1 MQFAAVTIA
10 NGYKVICVETERG
23 FSVKRV
29 RQVGLNSSEI
39 WNNSSELLQM
49 LEYHTSDVDV
59 AMQRLLM
66 SSPSTLEQML
76 HVLSKLETSAEQ
88 LVELVMCFSELW
100 LICRQRAF
108 SSVISSLLHEHSI
121 NFIAECV
128 GAVARLCKKRC
139 GLRITKDGMCFVAN
153 DTLREQGN
161 FLSVLIPPRPDFEV
175 YNFAGVSEER
185 DEIVMELD
193 IDDFEKSVTGVH
205 SYLKI
210 KLRQKPNQ
218 KPFLQLELRD
228 KGTVH
233 ELPVKLIKTAH
244 WPLYRRPD
252 VPRGMMGVYF
262 PPIKSVLRV
271 LQSLRHVGNK
281 NIVSFQ
287 IMNTLKVSNGGEM
300 HLKCRMDQAEVTVY
314 FSELANDTITE
325 EQSQEHWCTVRL
337 SLKIVHMFFSGFMF
351 MANLNVLLSKFLFL
365 CGYMC

>member
-1 MQFAAVTIA
+1 MTFFI
-10 NGYKVICVETERG
+10 
-23 FSVKRV
+23 
-29 RQVGLNSSEI
+29 
-39 WNNSSELLQM
+39 
-49 LEYHTSDVDV
+49 
-59 AMQRLLM
+59 
-66 SSPSTLEQML
+66 
-76 HVLSKLETSAEQ
+76 
-88 LVELVMCFSELW
+88 
-100 LICRQRAF
+100 
-108 SSVISSLLHEHSI
+108 
-121 NFIAECV
+121 IAECV

-175 YNFAGVSEER
+175 YNFAGVSEEMN
-185 DEIVMELD
+185 EIVMELD

-281 NIVSFQ
+281 NI
-287 IMNTLKVSNGGEM
+287 TLKVSNGGEM
-300 HLKCRMDQAEVTVY
+300 HLRCRMDQAEVTVY

-351 MANLNVLLSKFLFL
+351 MANLNVLLSEVHLLIDVVSDRFAEFILRRDGLEVSFLV
-365 CGYMC
+365 GGVNDVY